1 MKTFKDATN
10 MAIAEPLSTTTTQ
23 KPKSPINPE
32 FNPINL
38 IEKKKHG
45 IAHSQAEIQ
54 DLVRGVMAGTVPDYQ
69 LAAWL
74 MAVCLKGLT
83 EDETFYLTEAFVN
96 SGEILAV
103 EGIEG
108 IFVDKHSTG
117 GVGDKTTLIVVP
129 LLAAMGLKIAK
140 LSGRGLGFTGGT
152 IDKLEAIPG
161 FKVSQTTQAMRSQ
174 LQQVGAV
181 LSSQTGDL
189 APADAL
195 FYALRD
201 VTATVDNLSLIAASV
216 VSKKIASG
224 ADVIV
229 LDIKVGRGAFMKT
242 LTEAKALAS
251 LCRTI
256 GARFGKR
263 LETVI
268 STMDQPLGSA
278 IGHTVEILE
287 VVETLQGKG
296 QADLEYL
303 CLALASVACVSA
315 GLFPTTETAWVALK
329 EKLNNGEAL
338 RKFEAIVK
346 AQGGEVEALDAESA
360 TMPQPAR
367 MATIMAPISGYIHQI
382 DSLKIAK
389 AVKMLGGG
397 RSKKEDVL
405 DLGVGVQLQHKVGD
419 FVEVGEVVARVLTGK
434 HHFNEALETL
444 KSAFQFCEMPV
455 DVMPDLILE
464 SSLPLFSH
472 HEEDGQ

>member
-1 MKTFKDATN
+1 
-10 MAIAEPLSTTTTQ
+10 MAASDTLSSASTTTV
-23 KPKSPINPE
+23 NPALNAD
-32 FNPINL
+32 FNPVAL
-38 IEKKKHG
+38 IEKKKQG
-45 IAHSQAEIQ
+45 IAHSQTDIQ
-54 DLVRGVMAGTVPDYQ
+54 NLVTGVMAGVVPDYQ
-69 LAAWL
+69 LSAWL

-83 EDETFYLTEAFVN
+83 DDETFYLTEAFVN
-96 SGEILAV
+96 SGQILDL

-117 GVGDKTTLIVVP
+117 GVGDKTTLVLVP

-161 FKVSQTTQAMRSQ
+161 FKVAQSTQAMREQ

-242 LTEAKALAS
+242 LTQAKALAS
-251 LCRTI
+251 LCRAI

-263 LETVI
+263 LETII
-268 STMDQPLGSA
+268 STMDQPLGTA

-287 VVETLQGKG
+287 VIETLQGKG
-296 QADLEYL
+296 RADLEYL

-315 GLFPTTETAWVALK
+315 GLFPTTEIAWINLK
-329 EKLNNGEAL
+329 EKLHNGDAL
-338 RKFEAIVK
+338 RKFEEIVQ
-346 AQGGEVEALDAESA
+346 AQGGDVEALDPE
-360 TMPQPAR
+360 TRIMPQSAR
-367 MATIMAPISGYIHQI
+367 MATIMAPSSGYIHQI
-382 DSLKIAK
+382 DSLKVAQ

-419 FVEVGEVVARVLTGK
+419 FVESGEVLARVLTGT
-434 HHFNEALETL
+434 HRFNEALETL
-444 KSAFQFCEMPV
+444 KGAFQLSEVPMDELPE
-455 DVMPDLILE
+455 LILE
-464 SSLPLFSH
+464 ASLPLFSH
-472 HEEDGQ
+472 PNEQ